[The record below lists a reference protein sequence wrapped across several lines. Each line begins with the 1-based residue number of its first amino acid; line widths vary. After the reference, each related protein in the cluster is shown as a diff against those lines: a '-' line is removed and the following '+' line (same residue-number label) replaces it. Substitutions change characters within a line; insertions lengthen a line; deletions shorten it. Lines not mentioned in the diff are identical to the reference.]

1 MGTVGAHSRGRR
13 TTYSNGREDILQFI
27 HERNQTRVVDAYPT
41 PRQVPCI
48 SEMADRGFGVLG
60 QEMKR
65 VLTNSQLGPPW
76 SGDIMYSRAE
86 GGTSEEEEQG

>member
-1 MGTVGAHSRGRR
+1 
-13 TTYSNGREDILQFI
+13 
-27 HERNQTRVVDAYPT
+27 
-41 PRQVPCI
+41 
-48 SEMADRGFGVLG
+48 MADRGFGVLG